1 MNIDWRLVGQVLT
14 CWFAAGFVAAP
25 YIGRALRRR
34 RIQRARIH
42 FRETKKVVVLNR
54 AELVKATQSDL
65 KDSAYQERARR
76 AEALGFQDD
85 DESGPWVEPQRK
97 AQ

>member
-1 MNIDWRLVGQVLT
+1 MNWTLLGQILT

-34 RIQRARIH
+34 RIEAVRKH

-54 AELVKATQSDL
+54 AELLKATQSDL